1 MLWQAAGRECS
12 QQLRRIRSILAS
24 SAHHPPS
31 SRFVIALHCLQHML
45 CQAVEGS
52 QRGSQAHLCST
63 AAILAFLAAA
73 CSSVSSLVPAG
84 MVRPP
89 P

>member
-1 MLWQAAGRECS
+1 MAGCWQRTQSAAQTVWS
-12 QQLRRIRSILAS
+12 FFAS
-24 SAHHPPS
+24 SAHQPPS
-31 SRFVIALHCLQHML
+31 SRFVITPQRLQHML

-52 QRGSQAHLCST
+52 LHGSQAHLCST